1 MQLEVVLSA
10 TRAVDTA
17 VRVATTSV
25 TATSVADFTPGP
37 YNVTIPAGQTR
48 ATVSIP
54 TMEDTSEE
62 QDEIFFA
69 IIDGSGTDVGGGS
82 VGNATVT
89 IWDNEYT
96 VSFPEVIEIIS
107 EGTTERILVRLS
119 RTLREDTTVTFTYE
133 DQTAVS
139 GIDYIPVSSL
149 RIPAGQTDAWLEI
162 PAPDNTIFDTNKLLS
177 ITVISSNPPSGVT
190 NDSISIIVRNDEYI
204 ELVSSSNITV
214 VAGRALQIKA
224 RRFPGPGSEPI
235 VLKVIFDQNEDET
248 YVPDDFA
255 PGPWQIII
263 PAGQITGSVV
273 IPTIADDDTMTETFN
288 QGHVESPDG
297 EFRATSITVYPVTNL
312 EPSVSIAANTE
323 SITEGAGAIFTVT
336 ATPAPPENMDVYV
349 RYGQIGGDFLM
360 AEEPDEAVAVTIA
373 ANTTTGTLTLTTK
386 ADPSNN
392 SGRIDAVLLDR
403 HDTTD
408 GAASYPYT
416 VRGIQSAASIA
427 VMDGTD
433 IPMPRVR
440 LTPLRATAF
449 RAVEEGENLEFGLS
463 VHPVLDSPLTVNL
476 SIAERS
482 RPAPNYAP
490 GGDHVA
496 ATSHSVTIPANQ
508 RAFSFSIPTVNDE
521 TDEPDTIVRVRIES
535 GDGYTVSNIKL
546 WDVTVTD
553 NDLTPDPNTVGDSQ
567 ILPTL
572 LGQNSGAPTIDAALI
587 AEVKAHIADFTAR
600 NHAGGVR
607 DWNLILDRLQGR
619 TGMSDE
625 RIAAW
630 LARSRQYG
638 WSDGMTTLPKVQIA
652 LAAQAAWTPP
662 ADIQPVGVP
671 EEPQPVPVII
681 PSVQITPG
689 ADIEEGEAASFT
701 LTATPSLTE
710 PLSVSVTV
718 TPTGAFGLVAEE
730 RIVTL
735 PISGN
740 ATLNLATVNDT
751 TDEPDGAVT
760 VTVNAADGYTPGS
773 PSTGVVAIRD
783 NDEPPPQLS
792 ITANTSSITEGES
805 AAFTIRADRAA
816 DADLPVSLTI
826 AQAPGSDYLLSTDE
840 GAATVTIE
848 QGATTATYR
857 IATQDDA
864 TDEADGSVIATL
876 NPATGYQVAPTPNDR
891 ATVNVTDNDA
901 PATGAVLS
909 IEDATTKEGG
919 LPVIGFT
926 VRLSAPLAHRVRV
939 RVTTRPTTPLSA
951 EPYKDYH
958 PNTNY
963 VAFKPGQTEK
973 TNYVYVYNDNHNEDP
988 ETFEVIL
995 SQAEGAAIQ
1004 DGVAVGT
1011 IVNSDPMPAAWLSRF
1026 GRAVAEQALDGI
1038 QSRLSSA
1045 NAPGLQGAV
1054 AGQPMRSSA
1063 SRHNPESG
1071 SVTTGSVTT
1080 GSVTLSAP
1088 GQTLPSAVDSV
1099 SLFPEDSG
1107 HTLTMQDVLRDS
1119 HFTMTYDANTNG
1131 DQAAIWG
1138 RVSQNRFDGRE
1149 GDFLLDGEATTALLG
1164 ADTVRN
1170 DWRIG
1175 LAFSQSSG
1183 EGDYTDRNPRNCA
1196 GLNAATRIV
1205 CNAAIEEGAGHIETS
1220 LSALIPYT
1228 AYQASERIQVWG
1240 AAGAGSGDVTL
1251 TTQLKSEYRADTDW
1265 KMVSAGLRGDLTPGQ
1280 DRHPALSFTTDAL
1293 WSRTTSERTRSLAA
1307 SQSNVI
1313 RLRAGLQ
1320 SVWRYQRTDG
1330 SEWRPR
1336 LEAGVRHDGGDAET
1350 GLGLEVGGGLDWN
1363 DAQRGLRLSLSG
1375 RTLMTHEDQ
1384 DRKDRG
1390 ISASLVFD
1398 PQPDSERGPALALRQ
1413 QLGGS
1418 ATNGL
1423 DALFADQTL
1432 PERNATN
1439 NHQRW
1444 TMQASW
1450 GLPMK
1455 DGNWTGSP
1463 QIGYGWSQNNREYT
1477 LGWRLTPAKA
1487 TATHSTDWSFGL
1499 TMKRMEKPDTPEH
1512 RVGFEVRMTW

>member
-1 MQLEVVLSA
+1 MSLSGVGISGSPGSRLRCLLVTVLLLLVVLPFVARAQTPVLTISPASSIDEGQTRTFTIAGFPSDWTSVATTNFSGVGSTATASNCAAFFGAGLGVATDICIDGLSEWDSVNRVYTIRLVSPADRIAESGHGVTIEFQDPDNTSRTASITIPINDAVPPTSFVSVSVVGSSSVEEGQPFTVRFNKYPETTVLNYPVTVNYYIADYRGVHVSVSQFNSESFLHPENRRTATIPAEVHSVDVTIPTMVSNTLEGDSPVDIIMLGGEGYGPATGKTRITVTDGPDTPNWPELKIDDVSYRGVTEGEAARFKVSVVNPVGSYPNKAPAPLRVRLMVTDTGGYVADDHKGEIEVVLNTGDIGKYVSVPTIGDGVDEPDGAVRMELLASA
-10 TRAVDTA
+10 DNPARYTRA
-17 VRVATTSV
+17 
-25 TATSVADFTPGP
+25 
-37 YNVTIPAGQTR
+37 
-48 ATVSIP
+48 
-54 TMEDTSEE
+54 EDTS
-62 QDEIFFA
+62 
-69 IIDGSGTDVGGGS
+69 
-82 VGNATVT
+82 
-89 IWDNEYT
+89 
-96 VSFPEVIEIIS
+96 
-107 EGTTERILVRLS
+107 
-119 RTLREDTTVTFTYE
+119 
-133 DQTAVS
+133 
-139 GIDYIPVSSL
+139 IPL
-149 RIPAGQTDAWLEI
+149 
-162 PAPDNTIFDTNKLLS
+162 
-177 ITVISSNPPSGVT
+177 
-190 NDSISIIVRNDEYI
+190 
-204 ELVSSSNITV
+204 
-214 VAGRALQIKA
+214 A
-224 RRFPGPGSEPI
+224 RRFSASVTVRDNDDPAPGS
-235 VLKVIFDQNEDET
+235 
-248 YVPDDFA
+248 
-255 PGPWQIII
+255 
-263 PAGQITGSVV
+263 
-273 IPTIADDDTMTETFN
+273 
-288 QGHVESPDG
+288 
-297 EFRATSITVYPVTNL
+297 R
-312 EPSVSIAANTE
+312 
-323 SITEGAGAIFTVT
+323 T
-336 ATPAPPENMDVYV
+336 A
-349 RYGQIGGDFLM
+349 
-360 AEEPDEAVAVTIA
+360 
-373 ANTTTGTLTLTTK
+373 
-386 ADPSNN
+386 
-392 SGRIDAVLLDR
+392 
-403 HDTTD
+403 
-408 GAASYPYT
+408 
-416 VRGIQSAASIA
+416 
-427 VMDGTD
+427 
-433 IPMPRVR
+433 
-440 LTPLRATAF
+440 
-449 RAVEEGENLEFGLS
+449 
-463 VHPVLDSPLTVNL
+463 DSPLTP
-476 SIAERS
+476 IA
-482 RPAPNYAP
+482 
-490 GGDHVA
+490 
-496 ATSHSVTIPANQ
+496 
-508 RAFSFSIPTVNDE
+508 F
-521 TDEPDTIVRVRIES
+521 
-535 GDGYTVSNIKL
+535 
-546 WDVTVTD
+546 
-553 NDLTPDPNTVGDSQ
+553 
-567 ILPTL
+567 
-572 LGQNSGAPTIDAALI
+572 GQNGGAPTIDAALI

-1196 GLNAATRIV
+1196 GLDAATRIV

-1293 WSRTTSERTRSLAA
+1293 WSRTTSERTHSLAA
-1307 SQSNVI
+1307 SQSNVL

-1350 GLGLEVGGGLDWN
+1350 GLGLEVGGGLDWK
-1363 DAQRGLRLSLSG
+1363 DAKRGLRLSLSG

-1455 DGNWTGSP
+1455 DGDWTGSP